1 MYWYCIG
8 VFKSIMKFS
17 CFYNTC
23 CIIVLRTFIILFL
36 LVGMFYIKKTNT
48 YLYPFI
54 ILYTKSFIYK
64 LKYSFN
70 IVHSTINNVFNEKT
84 VFNNT
89 CTPRDQID
97 VISWLKLTLIT
108 SVVTIKQCY

>member
-23 CIIVLRTFIILFL
+23 CIKDLYNTFFTRWDVL
-36 LVGMFYIKKTNT
+36 YKKTNT